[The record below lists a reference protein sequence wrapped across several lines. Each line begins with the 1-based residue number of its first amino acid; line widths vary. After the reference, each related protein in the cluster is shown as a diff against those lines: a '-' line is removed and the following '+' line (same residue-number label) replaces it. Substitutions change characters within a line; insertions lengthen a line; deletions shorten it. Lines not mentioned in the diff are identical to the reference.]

1 VSGFSADWLSQR
13 EPYDLRARNPDVLD
27 AVATYFKR
35 GSSLRI
41 VDLASGT
48 GSTLRAL
55 RPRLSAQQNWKLID
69 NDLDLL
75 TRATA
80 GPPAGDV
87 AVTAIP
93 LDLNCDL
100 EAALE
105 EATDLVTI
113 SALLDLVSD
122 TWLDRLAGAVAA
134 RSIPL
139 YAALSYDGRTGFTPP
154 DPFDPTVTAAVNA
167 HQRTDKGF
175 GPALGPSAAP
185 FAIARFEALGY
196 SVLRGA
202 SDWVM
207 GPDDRDVQTQIL
219 AGWARAAHDMGAL
232 SRADTTAWLTRRR
245 AAVAAGCSSLFVGHV
260 DFFAIPSATR

>member
-1 VSGFSADWLSQR
+1 MSGFSADWLTQR
-13 EPYDLRARNPDVLD
+13 EPYDLRARNPAVLD
-27 AVATYFKR
+27 AVAASFKPR
-35 GSSLRI
+35 SSLRI

-55 RPRLSAQQNWKLID
+55 SPRLSAQQNWKLID
-69 NDLDLL
+69 NDPVLL

-80 GPPAGDV
+80 TRVTRDV

-93 LDLNCDL
+93 LDLNRDL

-105 EATDLVTI
+105 EVTDLVTI

-122 TWLDRLAGAVAA
+122 TWLDRLAVAVAA
-134 RSIPL
+134 QSIPL

-154 DPFDPTVTAAVNA
+154 DPLDPAVAAAMNA

-175 GPALGPSAAP
+175 GPALGPAAAA

-207 GPDDRDVQTQIL
+207 GPDDRDMQTQIL
-219 AGWARAAHDMGAL
+219 TGWASAAHDMGAL
-232 SRADTTAWLTRRR
+232 SHADTTAWLTRRR
-245 AAVAAGCSSLFVGHV
+245 ATVAAGCSSLFVGHV
-260 DFFAIPSATR
+260 DFFATPSATR